1 MAYFLGGVGA
11 GIIIALGFWGWVV
24 GRHKRV
30 KSLTKFVMFSIA
42 ALLIYTM
49 CEFTFAITK
58 NTAHDT
64 LTTCF
69 YACFGG
75 EILSCALIKIFK
87 LRHKEDNEGDYDD
100 PIH

>member
-11 GIIIALGFWGWVV
+11 GILIAFAFWGWNV
-24 GRHKRV
+24 GRHKRIP
-30 KSLTKFVMFSIA
+30 SLTKFVMFSIA
-42 ALLIYTM
+42 VLLIYTM
-49 CEFTFAITK
+49 CEFTFAITA
-58 NTAHDT
+58 NTAHET

-87 LRHKEDNEGDYDD
+87 LKEENKDE
-100 PIH
+100 

>member
-1 MAYFLGGVGA
+1 MAYFLGGLGC
-11 GIIIALGFWGWVV
+11 GILIMTGLWGWQI
-24 GRHKRV
+24 GRHKRIP
-30 KSLTKFVMFSIA
+30 SLTKYVMFSIGV
-42 ALLIYTM
+42 LLIYTM

-69 YACFGG
+69 YAAFGG

-87 LRHKEDNEGDYDD
+87 LRGRDHDYSDN
-100 PIH
+100 